1 VTVTTADGPADA
13 GPASAASGGGTAVQG
28 AASGGSLA
36 QGGASG
42 SLAQGGAS
50 GGSLAQA
57 RQRQPGQ
64 PGSAARPPL
73 IRAMNEQF
81 LLGHIRDL
89 GPCSR
94 ADLARLSGLSK
105 PTVSQ
110 ALAALER
117 AGLVRVAGQRT
128 GLPGRS
134 SRLYEVRPEAGF
146 VLGLDIGHQYVRGAL
161 SDLAGGI
168 LASSAARSRASSG
181 HGRVAELVRLA
192 DELCSAAG
200 VPRPDLTQTVI
211 GSPGVYDPRR
221 NSMALT
227 GGLPG
232 WNRPAVLADLR
243 AAFGP
248 SLVVENDV
256 DAAALAERAQGHG
269 QATDNFAFVSVGS
282 GIGMGLVVGG
292 RLHRGMHGVAGEIA
306 FLPMSGGQGSDDDDA
321 RRRGSLEAAASAS
334 AVVRAARR
342 AGMRGPVSAR
352 RVFEAAAAG
361 DERAAA
367 VVAAEAELVA
377 RVLCAVVTIVDPAL
391 IVLGG
396 GVGQAPGFAAAVTR
410 ELEQIAPVMPDVRV
424 SALGSEAVVHGC
436 LAAGAELA
444 WKRLTS
450 AIPVTPGPDDDSGQ
464 PVPAAALTGA

>member
-1 VTVTTADGPADA
+1 VTVTTADGPAEA
-13 GPASAASGGGTAVQG
+13 GPVSGASGGNPAQA
-28 AASGGSLA
+28 AASGGSPA
-36 QGGASG
+36 QA
-42 SLAQGGAS
+42 AAS
-50 GGSLAQA
+50 GGSPAQA
-57 RQRQPGQ
+57 RLRQPGQ

-81 LLGHIRDL
+81 LLGHIRNL

-105 PTVSQ
+105 PTVSL

-117 AGLVRVAGQRT
+117 AGLLRVAGQRT

-168 LASSAARSRASSG
+168 LASSSARSRASSG

-200 VPRPDLTQTVI
+200 VSRPDLTQTVI

-232 WNRPAVLADLR
+232 WDRPAVLAELR
-243 AAFGP
+243 AAFGQ

-256 DAAALAERAQGHG
+256 DAAALAERAHGHG
-269 QATDNFAFVSVGS
+269 KATDNFAFVSVGS

-306 FLPMSGGQGSDDDDA
+306 YLPMSGGQGSDDDDA
-321 RRRGSLEAAASAS
+321 RRRGRLEAAASAS

-377 RVLCAVVTIVDPAL
+377 RALCAVVTIVDPAL

-410 ELEQIAPVMPDVRV
+410 QLEQIAPVMPDVRV

-436 LAAGAELA
+436 LAAGTELA
-444 WKRLTS
+444 WNRLTS

-464 PVPAAALTGA
+464 PLPAAALTGA